1 MSKSKLP
8 YRYLLV
14 HGQVNLIDG
23 RIEAE
28 TGSRVAGV
36 GKLRVAQAGDQD
48 NPTYLRCSESHR
60 LDVLFPNDERLY
72 MVDEKGQ
79 PIESEHKREQ
89 VSKAWYPTMPPKRQG
104 SSGQLS

>member
-1 MSKSKLP
+1 MTKAKQLP

-23 RIEAE
+23 QIEAE
-28 TGSRVAGV
+28 AGARVAGV
-36 GKLRVAQAGDQD
+36 GKLRVAQKGDQE

-72 MVDEKGQ
+72 
-79 PIESEHKREQ
+79 
-89 VSKAWYPTMPPKRQG
+89 
-104 SSGQLS
+104 